1 AHQAYGVTPDLMTL
15 AKPLAGGLPIGVT
28 LMTEAVAA
36 EISAGDHGSTFGAG
50 PLVCSAALAV
60 FNQINQPAFLT
71 EVAAKGEAMRQGLHA
86 LPTDHIVEVRGAGL
100 LIGVEFEH
108 PVKPIIQ
115 AALDRGLVVI
125 NAGENVLRICPP
137 LTIGYAEI
145 EAGLDIL
152 SECLAAIERAA

>member
-1 AHQAYGVTPDLMTL
+1 MTL

-36 EISAGDHGSTFGAG
+36 AISVGDHGSTFGAG

-60 FNQINQPAFLT
+60 FNQINQPALLT
-71 EVAAKGEAMRQGLHA
+71 EVATKGEAMRQGLLA
-86 LPTDHIVEVRGAGL
+86 LPTDSIVEVRGAGL

-108 PVKPIIQ
+108 PVESIIR
-115 AALDRGLVVI
+115 AALERGLVVI
-125 NAGENVLRICPP
+125 NAGENILRICPP
-137 LTIGYAEI
+137 LTIGYKEI

-152 SECLAAIERAA
+152 SECIAAIEQAA